1 MINQIKRD
9 YKDNKLNKNDFISS
23 MFNSHQ
29 LLFEYVAFLKQ
40 TEISSIEIIAGEGV
54 IFKTLPH
61 GVKLF
66 CKENDKR
73 SAPFEIMNF
82 DEYEKGDSFM
92 IHRLIG
98 KDFTVFDIGANIG
111 WYSMN
116 IAKQIETGNIICF
129 EPVPQTFGLL
139 KKNIQINGFKNIEI
153 NNLGLGEKEGEHIFY
168 VSQNTSVSSSS
179 ANITQDA
186 NSNQISCKVTT
197 LDKFVSEKSIPKID
211 FIKCDVEGAEL
222 FVYKGG
228 LETINKFKPIVF
240 SEMLRKWSAV
250 FGYHPNDIITLFTE
264 LNFSCFFNEEDKLV
278 EIKSIVDSTAATNF
292 FFLHNEKHKHLIEKF
307 SVKN

>member
-1 MINQIKRD
+1 
-9 YKDNKLNKNDFISS
+9 
-23 MFNSHQ
+23 
-29 LLFEYVAFLKQ
+29 
-40 TEISSIEIIAGEGV
+40 
-54 IFKTLPH
+54 
-61 GVKLF
+61 
-66 CKENDKR
+66 
-73 SAPFEIMNF
+73 
-82 DEYEKGDSFM
+82 
-92 IHRLIG
+92 
-98 KDFTVFDIGANIG
+98 
-111 WYSMN
+111 MN